1 MDDKYIKE
9 CKLFNVD
16 CFRAGAPYFVKDR
29 HGYTYYGLL
38 TDARPT
44 HLTFYCTRAY
54 QTSELKDS
62 KQAKLMELSINY
74 TEMDEYELELLES
87 KQDCY
92 AVSFTEEQEESSN
105 E

>member
-1 MDDKYIKE
+1 MDDKYTKE

-16 CFRAGAPYFVKDR
+16 CFRVGAPYFVHDY
-29 HGYTYYGLL
+29 HHTYYGLL
-38 TDARPT
+38 TEARPT

-54 QTSELKDS
+54 QTSELKNF
-62 KQAKLMELSINY
+62 KKANNWELCINY
-74 TEMDEYELELLES
+74 NEMDEYELELLES

-92 AVSFTEEQEESSN
+92 AVSFTKEQEGSSD